1 MAAQSSID
9 DKTLRLLSE
18 KLGTGWESLATF
30 LNISAVRVSN
40 IKMDY
45 QGDRTEEKVFQMLKM
60 WNNDFDHEV
69 SEDGIEKEL
78 MKALIQHG
86 RRDLANELK
95 QGTLS
100 SKEELCA
107 ARENVHFLTDAV
119 LRQLSEGLGS
129 GWEQLATHL
138 GLGST
143 QVGNLKRD
151 YYGVAEQI
159 FQMLIKWR
167 NDNNDDRPVDVLN
180 KGLRQIGR
188 NDLVAD
194 LRAMIGGSE

>member
-95 QGTLS
+95 QG
-100 SKEELCA
+100 KA
-107 ARENVHFLTDAV
+107 NQQKNVYSLPF
-119 LRQLSEGLGS
+119 
-129 GWEQLATHL
+129 
-138 GLGST
+138 
-143 QVGNLKRD
+143 
-151 YYGVAEQI
+151 
-159 FQMLIKWR
+159 
-167 NDNNDDRPVDVLN
+167 
-180 KGLRQIGR
+180 
-188 NDLVAD
+188 
-194 LRAMIGGSE
+194 

>member
-1 MAAQSSID
+1 MLYLKCIERCVHF
-9 DKTLRLLSE
+9 LFFFLLC
-18 KLGTGWESLATF
+18 L
-30 LNISAVRVSN
+30 
-40 IKMDY
+40 D
-45 QGDRTEEKVFQMLKM
+45 
-60 WNNDFDHEV
+60 
-69 SEDGIEKEL
+69 
-78 MKALIQHG
+78 
-86 RRDLANELK
+86 
-95 QGTLS
+95 
-100 SKEELCA
+100 
-107 ARENVHFLTDAV
+107 FLTDAV

-194 LRAMIGGSE
+194 LRAMIGGK